1 MSDINSGSKKTCGN
15 KSIKSSVIIFIFI
28 TLFSFSPL
36 LAMITAL
43 VMILFIGAKSSEYS
57 SLLIFMLSI
66 YYILSASIAVSGVEN
81 FILRSDDFTAYYNE
95 FIALRYNQGDL
106 YDNIRFPEF
115 GISLL
120 NIFIGTFS
128 DSNPYLIKTIYC
140 IFLGLGVIYVI
151 RVIKHR
157 YGLTVF
163 EYACLTV
170 LTLVFCNWILVIQL
184 SRQSFS
190 VIFIFLAFLS
200 KGKIS
205 KILFVFFAAIFHL
218 SALLLWPLYEFLLK
232 PRTKREVKII
242 VPLLVLF
249 SAIVLLIIPH
259 IGGLFIG
266 IPVLDKLDY
275 TLRSFLD
282 PDSIKNSIRTSLV
295 ISFYFIVLLVYD
307 FLFGTRSSYEHEA
320 RYRYTVMIIVAILLC
335 FSYLPS
341 VNNRVLL
348 GPAYIF
354 TGFYYFHFIIKG
366 REFYKAKSNIKLFSL
381 FAFVTVL
388 FSSKFIINSEDYS
401 RYDLVGDKPFYYV
414 EHLFEEKSYIERR
427 FLR

>member
-1 MSDINSGSKKTCGN
+1 MSKKMCGNRNINSAA
-15 KSIKSSVIIFIFI
+15 IIFVFI
-28 TLFSFSPL
+28 TLLSFSPL

-43 VMILFIGAKSSEYS
+43 VMILFIGTKSSRDS
-57 SLLIFMLSI
+57 TLLILMLSI
-66 YYILSASIAVSGVEN
+66 YYILAASIAVSGVEN
-81 FILRSDDFTAYYNE
+81 FILRSDDFTSYYNE
-95 FIALRYNQGDL
+95 FLDLRYSPGGG
-106 YDNIRFPEF
+106 YDNIRLPEF

-120 NIFIGTFS
+120 NVFISTFS
-128 DSNPYLIKTIYC
+128 DNNPYLIKTVYC
-140 IFLGLGVIYVI
+140 MFLGLGIIYVI
-151 RVIKHR
+151 RVIKLR

-170 LTLVFCNWILVIQL
+170 LTLAFCNWILVIQL

-190 VIFIFLAFLS
+190 VIFIFLAILS
-200 KGKIS
+200 NRKIS

-232 PRTKREVKII
+232 PRTKREVKIV

-249 SAIVLLIIPH
+249 SAIILLTIPY

-266 IPVLDKLDY
+266 IPILDKLDY

-282 PDSIKNSIRTSLV
+282 PDSINNAIRTSLI
-295 ISFYFIVLLVYD
+295 ISFYFIILLAYD
-307 FLFGTRSSYEHEA
+307 FLFGIKKGYGNEA
-320 RYRYTVMIIVAILLC
+320 EYRYTVMIIVAMLLC

-354 TGFYYFHFIIKG
+354 TGFYYFKFIIKG
-366 REFYKAKSNIKLFSL
+366 REFHKAKANVRLFSL
-381 FAFVTVL
+381 FAFVMVL
-388 FSSKFIINSEDYS
+388 FSSKFILNSENYS

-414 EHLFEEKSYIERR
+414 EYLFEEKYYIERR